1 MVDEYVNQ
9 SGALY
14 SIFMRFSDA
23 AMRKR
28 NRPVKVHGSNEKSAL
43 VHAVE
48 GDIATA
54 IFMILDDTEKYGWN
68 DRNSKREYFAHSEA
82 LIAQERSLIR
92 VIELL
97 RLPIPESIRIGVV
110 IEYDTLK
117 KAATM
122 FMRRAGV
129 LLTDICNRYI
139 TRNTAGE
146 DTNYIIQFEE
156 MLADEKFFEYSQ
168 HPKTNH
174 YYGTPL
180 PEIEKL
186 TKKTHIA
193 RHQSMRAARRQR
205 SLASVIE

>member
-1 MVDEYVNQ
+1 
-9 SGALY
+9 
-14 SIFMRFSDA
+14 
-23 AMRKR
+23 
-28 NRPVKVHGSNEKSAL
+28 
-43 VHAVE
+43 
-48 GDIATA
+48 
-54 IFMILDDTEKYGWN
+54 MILDDTEKYGWN

-146 DTNYIIQFEE
+146 ETNYIIQFEE
-156 MLADEKFFEYSQ
+156 MLA
-168 HPKTNH
+168 
-174 YYGTPL
+174 
-180 PEIEKL
+180 EI
-186 TKKTHIA
+186 H
-193 RHQSMRAARRQR
+193 
-205 SLASVIE
+205 